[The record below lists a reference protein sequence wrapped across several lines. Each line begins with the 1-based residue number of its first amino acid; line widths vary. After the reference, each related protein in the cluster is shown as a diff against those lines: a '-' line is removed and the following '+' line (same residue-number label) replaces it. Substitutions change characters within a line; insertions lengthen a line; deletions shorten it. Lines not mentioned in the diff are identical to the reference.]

1 VLASPLVATLGLP
14 HQVIEALGV
23 AAIGLA
29 VVLAGLGA
37 VTGVLLM
44 RRMTAGDYL
53 LPDRLQLPLP
63 SMMRPPT

>member
-1 VLASPLVATLGLP
+1 
-14 HQVIEALGV
+14 V